1 MRKMKKAVLFY
12 CLLSKRFF
20 KKLSFVLL
28 LCAVPLVVL
37 GFQGVASQDSG
48 VLQILLYM
56 EDPEDEAAGKIVEQ
70 LLQEESVIYYA
81 RAEKLEEAQEKLL
94 SGEADVVVIFRSG
107 FEENM
112 KRSLSTLNEPEDD
125 EEAEK
130 PLVVLQREENVLM
143 QLFGMKLF
151 ATLYPSLS
159 YSVYEDF
166 LLQDLGLEG
175 RLSVEEIAEIYE
187 SSDDGGR
194 LLRMDYQ
201 DAGAASAEE
210 ADRNYMTAPVRGL
223 LSLLVILSGF
233 AADMFFMQDE
243 RRGMLD
249 ASSLRERRGR
259 VYGYQLAAMV
269 PTAVAVLLALYLMGD
284 MGSVG
289 REVLLMALYLA
300 DCMVFCNLGRML
312 CGKAERLGACLP
324 LLMMGLLLFSPIFLT
339 LRRLREVQLLLPPF
353 YYLSEVRAGGW
364 TAAMLLYAGIGFAV
378 NAILARFAEKRN
390 V

>member
-1 MRKMKKAVLFY
+1 MRKVKRAVLFY

-37 GFQGVASQDSG
+37 GFQGVASQESG
-48 VLQILLYM
+48 VLRILLYM
-56 EDPEDEAAGKIVEQ
+56 EDPEDEAAGEIVEQ
-70 LLQEESVIYYA
+70 MLREESVVYYA
-81 RAEKLEEAQEKLL
+81 RADKLEEAKEQLL
-94 SGEADVVVIFRSG
+94 SGEADVVVVFRSG
-107 FEENM
+107 FAENM
-112 KRSLSTLNEPEDD
+112 KRSLSRLNEPDD
-125 EEAEK
+125 DEAEK
-130 PLVVLQREENVLM
+130 PIVIYRREENVLQ
-143 QLFGMKLF
+143 QLAGLRLF
-151 ATLYPSLS
+151 AALYPGLS
-159 YSVYEDF
+159 YSVYVDF

-187 SSDDGGR
+187 SSDNGGR

-201 DAGAASAEE
+201 AADAAPKETDA
-210 ADRNYMTAPVRGL
+210 NYMTAPLRGL

-269 PTAVAVLLALYLMGD
+269 PTAVVVLLALYLMGD

-339 LRRLREVQLLLPPF
+339 LRRLRVLQLFLPPF
-353 YYLSEVRAGGW
+353 YYLSEVQTGGW
-364 TAAMLLYAGIGFAV
+364 TVAMLLYAGIGFV
-378 NAILARFAEKRN
+378 LNAILARFAEKRN